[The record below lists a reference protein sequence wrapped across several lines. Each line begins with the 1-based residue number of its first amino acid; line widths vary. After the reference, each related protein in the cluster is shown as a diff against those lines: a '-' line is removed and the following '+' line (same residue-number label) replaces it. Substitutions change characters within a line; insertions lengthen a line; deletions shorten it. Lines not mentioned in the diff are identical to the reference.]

1 MKQLTVKDII
11 LTGAF
16 AALYF
21 LCVGLGTLVGA
32 FFDHTGNMMYA
43 PAFAAV
49 LGGVVYMLLIQ
60 KVKKLGAIS
69 LLGLVMGGFF
79 FLSGHFFAS
88 ALPGIVFGI
97 LADALA
103 KQGNYESKNW
113 NIFSFIVFSFVNTG
127 PIILMWLAR
136 QSYIESLVARGKT
149 ADYINRVL
157 LPMDGSVILWFVLT
171 VVLGGL
177 VGGLLGHYLVQKHF
191 VKSGLTS

>member
-21 LCVGLGTLVGA
+21 LCVGVGTLFGA
-32 FFDHTGNMMYA
+32 FFDPTGNMMYA
-43 PAFAAV
+43 PAFSAV
-49 LGGVVYMLLIQ
+49 LGGVVYMLLLE
-60 KVKKLGAIS
+60 KVQKLGAIS

-88 ALPGIVFGI
+88 ALVGILFGL
-97 LADALA
+97 LADALSY
-103 KQGNYESKNW
+103 QGKYQSKNW
-113 NIFSFIVFSFVNTG
+113 NLLSFVVFSFVNTG
-127 PIILMWLAR
+127 PILLMWLAR

-149 ADYINRVL
+149 AAYINRVL
-157 LPMDGSVILWFVLT
+157 LPMEGSFVVWFFLT
-171 VVLGGL
+171 VLLGAL

-191 VKSGLTS
+191 IKQGRTL